1 MARTSKDICVVSTAG
16 PGGAIERRDSFRMR
30 RAALLLAFT
39 ASVLACSLA
48 GCSQPETH
56 AQPQA
61 AAPLSV
67 SYIGA
72 WGMKGDGPGQLDEP
86 TCIATDVLGNI
97 FLADAGS
104 HFIHKFN
111 WEGRPLL
118 SFEEPVL
125 KHPQRITVDSGG
137 AIYVT
142 DSGRGSAFV
151 FLPNGDRYRELRLRT
166 RPNTENVLSVAVGDD
181 GLIHLLDAS
190 TSRISTFT
198 PRFRLVRSWQPAA
211 SAPNAKIRTGAVAV
225 GPDGYLY
232 VTDLDGNRI
241 LRFTNEGH
249 FVSTV
254 DARADGTDRKLSDEI
269 AVTRGYIFAMDIDGR
284 MLHVWSAD
292 GQPKLDVD
300 LAPELGQAN
309 RAVPALAVSP
319 RKELLVLDAPESRV
333 LRYRLNL

>member
-1 MARTSKDICVVSTAG
+1 
-16 PGGAIERRDSFRMR
+16 MR
-30 RAALLLAFT
+30 NTVLFLAFVALLTCFT
-39 ASVLACSLA
+39 A

-56 AQPQA
+56 AQQQA
-61 AAPLSV
+61 PAPLSV
-67 SYIGA
+67 SYISA

-104 HFIHKFN
+104 RFIHKFN

-118 SFEEPVL
+118 SFQEPVL
-125 KHPQRITVDSGG
+125 KHPQAIAVDSGG

-142 DSGRGSAFV
+142 DPGRGSAFV
-151 FLPNGDRYRELRLRT
+151 FFPNGDRFRELRLRT
-166 RPNTENVLSVAVGDD
+166 RPNSENMLSVAVGED

-190 TSRISTFT
+190 LGRVTTFN
-198 PRFRLVRSWQPAA
+198 PRFRLVRSWLPAA
-211 SAPNAKIRTGAVAV
+211 SVPKAKIRSGAIAV

-232 VTDLDGNRI
+232 VSDVDGDRI
-241 LRFTNEGH
+241 LRFTNDGH
-249 FVSTV
+249 FVAAV
-254 DARADGTDRKLSDEI
+254 DARSDGTDRKLSDEI
-269 AVTRGYIFAMDIDGR
+269 AVARGYIFAMDADGR
-284 MLHVWSAD
+284 MLHVWSTD

-319 RKELLVLDAPESRV
+319 RRELLVLDAPESRV
-333 LRYRLNL
+333 LRYRLNF